1 MENIPELV
9 TDTATL
15 KQALAAVSSSDFVA
29 IDTEFMRETTYYP
42 QLCLIQV
49 CANEVAFCIDP
60 MSEGI
65 DLTAFFEVLSDTSVM
80 KVFHAGRQDLEIF
93 VHLTG
98 SVPAPVYDT
107 QIAAM
112 VCGLGDQTG
121 YDRLVHSFTRKT
133 LDKSSRFTNWAQRPL
148 SERQIS
154 YALDDVI
161 YLAQIYPKMV
171 AKLSDS
177 GRDSWVDN
185 EMAQLS
191 EKQLYINDPDTIWK
205 KMKPRGSRPDMLNRL
220 VHLAAWREHEAQ
232 RRNQPRGRILRDDTL
247 IDLAGSN
254 PKSLPEFKKIRGF
267 PGGEGGKLAAPVL
280 ATLQQAAN
288 TPQSE
293 WPSLE
298 RTAREEKAP
307 PDILELLRVL
317 LKHVSEDE
325 QVAPRLIATADELEK
340 LARSATAEIRAQSG
354 WRHDIFGARAIKLIS
369 GKLALSISRN
379 AINIIELE

>member
-1 MENIPELV
+1 MKNIPKLV

-49 CANEVAFCIDP
+49 CANEVSFCIDP
-60 MSEGI
+60 MSGDI
-65 DLTAFFEVLSDTSVM
+65 DLTPFFELLSDSSVV

-98 SVPAPVYDT
+98 NVPAPVYDT

-121 YDRLVHSFTRKT
+121 YDRLVYSFTRKT

-148 SERQIS
+148 SDRQIS

-161 YLAQIYPKMV
+161 YLAQIYPKIV
-171 AKLSDS
+171 SKLSES
-177 GRDSWVDN
+177 GRDSWVDT

-191 EKQLYINDPDTIWK
+191 EKQLYINDLNTVWK

-220 VHLAAWREHEAQ
+220 VHLAAWREQEAQ
-232 RRNQPRGRILRDDTL
+232 NRNQPRGRILRDDTVM
-247 IDLAGSN
+247 DLAGSN
-254 PKSLPEFKKIRGF
+254 PQSLPEFNKIRGF
-267 PGGEGGKLAAPVL
+267 PGGEGGKLAGPVL
-280 ATLQQAAN
+280 AVLQQAAQ

-293 WPSLE
+293 WPILT
-298 RTAREEKAP
+298 RAAREEKAP

-340 LARSATAEIRAQSG
+340 LARSATADIRAQSG
-354 WRHDIFGARAIKLIS
+354 WRHDIFGTSAIKLMS
-369 GKLALSISRN
+369 GKLALSVSGNTIK
-379 AINIIELE
+379 IIELK

>member
-1 MENIPELV
+1 
-9 TDTATL
+9 
-15 KQALAAVSSSDFVA
+15 
-29 IDTEFMRETTYYP
+29 MRETTYYP

-49 CANEVAFCIDP
+49 CANEVSFCIDP
-60 MSEGI
+60 MSGDI
-65 DLTAFFEVLSDTSVM
+65 DLTPFFELLRDRSVV

-98 SVPAPVYDT
+98 NVPAPVYDT

-121 YDRLVHSFTRKT
+121 YDRLVYSFTRKT

-148 SERQIS
+148 SDRQIS

-161 YLAQIYPKMV
+161 YLAQIYPKIV
-171 AKLSDS
+171 SKLSES
-177 GRDSWVDN
+177 GRDSWVDT

-191 EKQLYINDPDTIWK
+191 EKQLYINDLNTVWK

-220 VHLAAWREHEAQ
+220 VHLAAWREQEAQ
-232 RRNQPRGRILRDDTL
+232 NRNQPRGRILRDDTVM
-247 IDLAGSN
+247 DLAGSN
-254 PKSLPEFKKIRGF
+254 PQSLPEFKKIRGF
-267 PGGEGGKLAAPVL
+267 PGGEGGKLAGPVL
-280 ATLQQAAN
+280 AVLQQAAQ

-293 WPSLE
+293 WPILT
-298 RTAREEKAP
+298 RAAREEKAP

-340 LARSATAEIRAQSG
+340 LARSATADIRAQSG
-354 WRHDIFGARAIKLIS
+354 WRHDIFGASAIKLMS
-369 GKLALSISRN
+369 GKLALSVSGD
-379 AINIIELE
+379 AIKIIELK